1 MSSTTTPSTSAP
13 LQLFP
18 SPSSY
23 LPPRKS
29 SLKQPRSATS
39 SSTASAPMRGVAL
52 QVTTSMA
59 QTGVDSAVR
68 SNNAYATPIVANST
82 PSDRGPSKRA
92 LHARKRS
99 SAPTPVG
106 SPAVAEPLV
115 HEDQLCPLPVNTSF
129 VQSSPPRIRL
139 PTARLKRAAIPKT
152 ISTPSFLRQDAT
164 EMIDTDQLSPL
175 PTRLTFKQ
183 TTPAKQEYP
192 SPSSFRSDASTL
204 VRSSSDATGRSPSSA
219 ASYQPPR
226 SIFPQYDHTKSLSK
240 QHYFPRAPA
249 FQESPDAITFS
260 QAEGNTHWPL
270 PQRHEPVV
278 DVTSGYEGVPIAT
291 AADLLT
297 IWHAS
302 TTSSPPTGRKVQ
314 LRLNQPPGRNMSLT
328 VGTHDTILYTMQAIN
343 SNPQHDSNEAN
354 ADLNIVKSCPSSTLP
369 MPVSQLSLPPN
380 SSKLTATT
388 PPTTLFPHQAALDA
402 IQTAATTPLA
412 AAIAA
417 TDPTGSSPAAARLA
431 QNAVAQAQRQHTA
444 TIRRSARHRAAGT
457 TEYTLSH
464 SSLGSI
470 AITVTPAGGEHKA
483 KISLHHPRATP
494 AAVSSQTLALL
505 TLDFAAG
512 VCILDTPSLLAL
524 DEPYIL
530 DVAVSAVLAVA
541 VLENEICAREMVE
554 FEPPPTITTTH
565 AVDSGLKAGSGSVRR
580 KAKRVE
586 KKKRALESG
595 KERGLVRETVG
606 LVGLGVKG
614 AVWLMGAGLKAARAS
629 AR

>member
-1 MSSTTTPSTSAP
+1 MSSTTMPSTSAP

-29 SLKQPRSATS
+29 SLKQSRSATS
-39 SSTASAPMRGVAL
+39 SSTTSAPMRGVAL
-52 QVTTSMA
+52 QVTTSIPP
-59 QTGVDSAVR
+59 TSVDSAVR
-68 SNNAYATPIVANST
+68 PDNSYSTPIVANST
-82 PSDRGPSKRA
+82 PSDRGLSKRA

-99 SAPTPVG
+99 SAPTLVG
-106 SPAVAEPLV
+106 SPSVAEPLV
-115 HEDQLCPLPVNTSF
+115 HEDQLCPLPVNSNF
-129 VQSSPPRIRL
+129 AQSSPPRIRL

-164 EMIDTDQLSPL
+164 EMIDNDQLSPL
-175 PTRLTFKQ
+175 PTKLTFKQ
-183 TTPAKQEYP
+183 TTQAKQEYP

-204 VRSSSDATGRSPSSA
+204 VRSNSDATGRSPSSA
-219 ASYQPPR
+219 ASYQPAR

-240 QHYFPRAPA
+240 QHYFPRPS
-249 FQESPDAITFS
+249 QESPDAINIS
-260 QAEGNTHWPL
+260 QAETNTHWPL
-270 PQRHEPVV
+270 SQRHDSVV
-278 DVTSGYEGVPIAT
+278 TVTSGYEGVPIAT
-291 AADLLT
+291 ATDLLT

-314 LRLNQPPGRNMSLT
+314 LRLNQPPGPNMSLT
-328 VGTHDTILYTMQAIN
+328 LGTHDTILYTMHANN
-343 SNPQHDSNEAN
+343 SNPQHNSNEVT
-354 ADLNIVKSCPSSTLP
+354 ADLNIVKRCPSSTLP

-380 SSKLTATT
+380 SAKPTATT

-431 QNAVAQAQRQHTA
+431 QNAVAQAQRQHTV

-457 TEYTLSH
+457 AEYTLSH

-512 VCILDTPSLLAL
+512 VCVLDTPSLLAL

-554 FEPPPTITTTH
+554 FEPPPNITTAH
-565 AVDSGLKAGSGSVRR
+565 AAESGLKFGGSVGR

-586 KKKRALESG
+586 KKKRALGSG
-595 KERGLVRETVG
+595 KEKGLVRETVG

>member
-1 MSSTTTPSTSAP
+1 
-13 LQLFP
+13 
-18 SPSSY
+18 
-23 LPPRKS
+23 
-29 SLKQPRSATS
+29 
-39 SSTASAPMRGVAL
+39 VN
-52 QVTTSMA
+52 VT
-59 QTGVDSAVR
+59 
-68 SNNAYATPIVANST
+68 N
-82 PSDRGPSKRA
+82 
-92 LHARKRS
+92 
-99 SAPTPVG
+99 
-106 SPAVAEPLV
+106 
-115 HEDQLCPLPVNTSF
+115 
-129 VQSSPPRIRL
+129 
-139 PTARLKRAAIPKT
+139 
-152 ISTPSFLRQDAT
+152 
-164 EMIDTDQLSPL
+164 
-175 PTRLTFKQ
+175 
-183 TTPAKQEYP
+183 
-192 SPSSFRSDASTL
+192 
-204 VRSSSDATGRSPSSA
+204 
-219 ASYQPPR
+219 
-226 SIFPQYDHTKSLSK
+226 
-240 QHYFPRAPA
+240 
-249 FQESPDAITFS
+249 
-260 QAEGNTHWPL
+260 
-270 PQRHEPVV
+270 
-278 DVTSGYEGVPIAT
+278 GYEGIPVAT

-314 LRLNQPPGRNMSLT
+314 LRLNQPPGPNMSLT
-328 VGTHDTILYTMQAIN
+328 LGTEDTILYTMQASH
-343 SNPQHDSNEAN
+343 SNAQHDPNEAP

-380 SSKLTATT
+380 SAKPTATT

-444 TIRRSARHRAAGT
+444 TIRRSARHRSAGT
-457 TEYTLSH
+457 AEYTLSH
-464 SSLGSI
+464 SSLGAI
-470 AITVTPAGGEHKA
+470 AITVSPAGREHKA
-483 KISLHHPRATP
+483 KILLHHPRATP
-494 AAVSSQTLALL
+494 AAVSSRTLALL

-554 FEPPPTITTTH
+554 FEPPPTITTY
-565 AVDSGLKAGSGSVRR
+565 ALESGLKSASVGR

>member
-1 MSSTTTPSTSAP
+1 
-13 LQLFP
+13 
-18 SPSSY
+18 
-23 LPPRKS
+23 
-29 SLKQPRSATS
+29 
-39 SSTASAPMRGVAL
+39 
-52 QVTTSMA
+52 
-59 QTGVDSAVR
+59 
-68 SNNAYATPIVANST
+68 
-82 PSDRGPSKRA
+82 
-92 LHARKRS
+92 
-99 SAPTPVG
+99 
-106 SPAVAEPLV
+106 
-115 HEDQLCPLPVNTSF
+115 
-129 VQSSPPRIRL
+129 
-139 PTARLKRAAIPKT
+139 
-152 ISTPSFLRQDAT
+152 
-164 EMIDTDQLSPL
+164 
-175 PTRLTFKQ
+175 
-183 TTPAKQEYP
+183 
-192 SPSSFRSDASTL
+192 
-204 VRSSSDATGRSPSSA
+204 
-219 ASYQPPR
+219 
-226 SIFPQYDHTKSLSK
+226 
-240 QHYFPRAPA
+240 
-249 FQESPDAITFS
+249 
-260 QAEGNTHWPL
+260 
-270 PQRHEPVV
+270 
-278 DVTSGYEGVPIAT
+278 
-291 AADLLT
+291 
-297 IWHAS
+297 
-302 TTSSPPTGRKVQ
+302 
-314 LRLNQPPGRNMSLT
+314 MSLT

-380 SSKLTATT
+380 SSKPTATT

-457 TEYTLSH
+457 AEYTLSH

>member
-1 MSSTTTPSTSAP
+1 
-13 LQLFP
+13 
-18 SPSSY
+18 
-23 LPPRKS
+23 
-29 SLKQPRSATS
+29 
-39 SSTASAPMRGVAL
+39 MRGVAL
-52 QVTTSMA
+52 QVTTSMP
-59 QTGVDSAVR
+59 QTSVDSAAHFG
-68 SNNAYATPIVANST
+68 NAHASPTTTNST
-82 PSDRGPSKRA
+82 PPDRLPSKSTP
-92 LHARKRS
+92 HARKRS
-99 SAPTPVG
+99 SAPTLVG

-164 EMIDTDQLSPL
+164 EMIDDDQLSPL
-175 PTRLTFKQ
+175 PTKLTFKQ
-183 TTPAKQEYP
+183 TNAAKQEYP
-192 SPSSFRSDASTL
+192 SPSSFRSDGSTL
-204 VRSSSDATGRSPSSA
+204 VRSSSDATGRSPSSTT
-219 ASYQPPR
+219 SYQPPR
-226 SIFPQYDHTKSLSK
+226 SIFPQYDHSKSLSQ
-240 QHYFPRAPA
+240 QHYFPRGPN
-249 FQESPDAITFS
+249 S
-260 QAEGNTHWPL
+260 QAPPEPINISRAESTTHWPL
-270 PQRHEPVV
+270 PQRQDSVMT
-278 DVTSGYEGVPIAT
+278 VTNGYEGIPIAT

-314 LRLNQPPGRNMSLT
+314 LRLNQPPGPSMSLT
-328 VGTHDTILYTMQAIN
+328 LGTNDTVLYTMQAKN
-343 SNPQHDSNEAN
+343 SNGSNQST

-380 SSKLTATT
+380 SAKPTATT

-444 TIRRSARHRAAGT
+444 TIRRTTRHRAAGT
-457 TEYTLSH
+457 AEYTLSH
-464 SSLGSI
+464 SSLGAI
-470 AITVTPAGGEHKA
+470 AITVSPAGGEHKA

-494 AAVSSQTLALL
+494 AAVSAQTLSLL

-512 VCILDTPSLLAL
+512 ICVLDTPGLLAL

-530 DVAVSAVLAVA
+530 DVAVSAALAVA

-554 FEPPPTITTTH
+554 FEPPPTTSRNDL
-565 AVDSGLKAGSGSVRR
+565 DSGTKTGGGGVVSGR

-586 KKKRALESG
+586 KKKRALEAG

-606 LVGLGVKG
+606 LVGMGVKG
-614 AVWLMGAGLKAARAS
+614 AVWLVGAGLKAARAS